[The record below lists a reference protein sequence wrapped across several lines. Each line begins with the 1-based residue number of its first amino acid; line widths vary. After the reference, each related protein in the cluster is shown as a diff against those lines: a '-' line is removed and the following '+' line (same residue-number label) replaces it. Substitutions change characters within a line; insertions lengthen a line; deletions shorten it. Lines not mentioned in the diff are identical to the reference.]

1 MHKTKFYMVDVSL
14 ESHYVVE
21 IESTSEEKAQALAK
35 KLVLSGQVSPVEQDI
50 DVFNIYESSDNEVE

>member
-1 MHKTKFYMVDVSL
+1 MVDVSL